1 LSEFRDLKSVVRHG
15 QGKRVNS
22 SLLGELVETVQ
33 VLLRESSPKHNS
45 SSFPS
50 SPCCNLIE
58 LIHHIQSHLNP
69 DTSEEL
75 ESMLQT
81 LWREIKVFLT
91 LF

>member
-1 LSEFRDLKSVVRHG
+1 MSEFRDLKSVVRQG

-45 SSFPS
+45 TSFPS
-50 SPCCNLIE
+50 SPCGNLLE
-58 LIHHIQSHLNP
+58 LINHIQSQLP
-69 DTSEEL
+69 LDTSEEL

-81 LWREIKVFLT
+81 LCREIKVFLT